1 MTDYRQQGVSAVRTP
16 KTKKATEE
24 NLCGQFGRMLL
35 MQRRRPNHTLKTQ
48 IHQDNFHQYRRN
60 YRCKQGQQGG
70 LFERHRKPSLL
81 YLQLFA
87 AILLLSRQEN
97 APYMLL
103 V

>member
-1 MTDYRQQGVSAVRTP
+1 MNAQ
-16 KTKKATEE
+16 TKKATED
-24 NLCGQFGRMLL
+24 NLCGQLGRMLQ

-48 IHQDNFHQYRRN
+48 IRQDNFHQYRRN

-81 YLQLFA
+81 YQQLFA
-87 AILLLSRQEN
+87 AILLLTRQEN
-97 APYMLL
+97 APDMLL